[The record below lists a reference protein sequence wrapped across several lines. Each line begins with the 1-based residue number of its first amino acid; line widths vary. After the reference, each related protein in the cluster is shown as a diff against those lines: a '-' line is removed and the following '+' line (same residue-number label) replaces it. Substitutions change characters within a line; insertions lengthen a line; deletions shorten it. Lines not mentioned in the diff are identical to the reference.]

1 MPTHT
6 PAKGQWSDSSS
17 CCRGDE
23 EAGEKV
29 ECGAGGETRE
39 GRQLVPL
46 PLAFS

>member
-1 MPTHT
+1 MATHT

-23 EAGEKV
+23 EVGEQ
-29 ECGAGGETRE
+29 EWRRCGGEMVE
-39 GRQLVPL
+39 LVPL